1 MRNPSILNALLVSI
15 LVLVVVVF
23 VDPPQVV
30 DAFGSQEL
38 SNFARIQCSRSN
50 SASLQQVASSTSVA
64 VERMQKV
71 GSIVTV
77 DYTLTP
83 ENMDFVPEPL
93 FDLQDEK
100 RSLALGWGNYLPG
113 MHELIASM
121 SKGETVSNVQM
132 DAGWGARRDD
142 LVATVSK
149 EASGLSEQDEI
160 TEGMELTMSNGMKCI
175 VTNVTDVDFT
185 IDANPPLAGATYLAQ
200 VTLVDVADGPQI
212 NLEDGTTSNKGT
224 NNPNVNHDGQRFK
237 VATFALGC
245 FWGGE
250 LDFMRVP
257 GVVGTKVGYTQGQ
270 LDEPTYEQV
279 CQGTTGH
286 TEAMLVVYDSEQV
299 EYGALVK
306 LAIDR
311 LGESKFMLNQVGN
324 DRGTQYRHGVY
335 YHDDKQRRVAQR
347 IIQTYGPD
355 CKTECLPAAYF
366 YDAEDH
372 HQQYLLKG
380 GQSARKGATDFIR
393 CYG

>member
-1 MRNPSILNALLVSI
+1 
-15 LVLVVVVF
+15 
-23 VDPPQVV
+23 
-30 DAFGSQEL
+30 
-38 SNFARIQCSRSN
+38 
-50 SASLQQVASSTSVA
+50 
-64 VERMQKV
+64 
-71 GSIVTV
+71 V

-212 NLEDGTTSNKGT
+212 NLEDGTTSNKEK

-335 YHDDKQRRVAQR
+335 YHDDEQRQVAQR